1 MEHVYSCN
9 EPIIE
14 GLDSTNSKY
23 LYSLFAAIKCVS
35 KDYIR
40 YTHHNENPKSI
51 SASKETIER
60 SNDEIS
66 HVERVFAYELYRQWC
81 DQYIIRNSFG
91 LVINAELPKQ
101 LTDKIYNEG
110 CHLYYPDM
118 VLHSGQDEFKNN
130 HIICE
135 IKRKEYVDS
144 YPEKMNDD
152 IKKLC
157 IYVND
162 ETRLKDENIDWNSFK
177 LGVFLM
183 TIRELKKHEKEEYS
197 LDLIYKYLSQDIL
210 NLEDRLTKKIVCAIY
225 NGDELK
231 YDTLYNMINKK

>member
-1 MEHVYSCN
+1 MERVYACN

-23 LYSLFAAIKCVS
+23 LYSLFVAIKCVS
-35 KDYIR
+35 IDYIR
-40 YTHHNENPKSI
+40 YTHHYENPMSKS
-51 SASKETIER
+51 AKKEAIER
-60 SNDEIS
+60 SNNEIS

-81 DQYIIRNSFG
+81 DQNIIRNSLG
-91 LVINAELPKQ
+91 LVINAEIPKQ
-101 LTDKIYNEG
+101 FTDKIYHEG

-152 IKKLC
+152 IKKIC

-162 ETRLKDENIDWNSFK
+162 ETKLKDENIDWNPFK

-183 TIRELKKHEKEEYS
+183 TIKELKKHEKEKYS
-197 LDLIYKYLSQDIL
+197 LDLIYNHLNQDIL
-210 NLEDRLTKKIVCAIY
+210 SLEDRLTKKIVCVIY
-225 NGDELK
+225 DGHELR